1 MAFKNYGAQSGNPFT
16 PTEEAWVQTGATGI
30 VLLKETTA
38 PTATTSY
45 GKIYVKSSDHKLYF
59 LNASGVETDLIAMGS
74 GTVTSVSVVS
84 ANGFAGTVATA
95 TTTPA
100 ITLTTTVTGVLK
112 GNGTAIS
119 AATSGTDYSA
129 GTSALATGILK
140 STTTTGALSI
150 AVSGTDYSAGTSAL
164 ATGILKSTTG
174 TGALSIAV
182 ADTDYLTPTTA
193 ASTYVPYTGAT
204 TDVNLGTHNIFGN
217 NIVEGFTSTATAG
230 GITTLTVSS
239 TEIQSFTG
247 VANQTLVLP
256 NATTL
261 TKGHSFRILN
271 PSTGNITI
279 QTNGGATL
287 WTMATGTE
295 MYLICTDNST
305 AAGTWETHYIA
316 TSVSTGKRIV
326 FSNSLTFIGADAQLL
341 NFGTNNITLTT
352 SGATSLT
359 LPTSGTVTALGN
371 TTTGSG
377 SIVLAT
383 SPTLVTP
390 TIGVATATSI
400 NKVALT
406 APTTAATLA
415 FGTDNATITFQGTDT
430 YVGRTTTDTL
440 TNKDL
445 SSITNTGKF
454 WTLGPGTPTRA
465 SNTTFTMTG
474 DYTSVFAKGVII
486 KWTETSTVRNAMV
499 SIPSTYS
506 APNTTVTIV
515 GDTMASIDASSL
527 KYAMIGVEAFVQ
539 KFAVSGT
546 IGATGNDVANAY
558 YATEP
563 MRILGADMQVGTAGT
578 TNSTTVSLVN
588 GTGTVTLVSPTLG
601 STVAATTTPQAPA
614 SSALSLALNDR
625 VQLNVTA
632 VQTTAAVDLYVQLYV
647 MPTRYNNL

>member
-1 MAFKNYGAQSGNPFT
+1 MANA
-16 PTEEAWVQTGATGI
+16 
-30 VLLKETTA
+30 VLDQNRK
-38 PTATTSY
+38 PS
-45 GKIYVKSSDHKLYF
+45 
-59 LNASGVETDLIAMGS
+59 LIAVSSVDGVTPVILYADPTTHRLLVDLPGGS

-140 STTTTGALSI
+140 STT
-150 AVSGTDYSAGTSAL
+150 
-164 ATGILKSTTG
+164 G

-204 TDVNLGTHNIFGN
+204 TNVNLGTHNVFGN
-217 NIVEGFTSTATAG
+217 NIIEGFTATVTAG
-230 GITTLTVSS
+230 GTTTLTVSS

-305 AAGTWETHYIA
+305 AAGTWENHYIA
-316 TSVSTGKRIV
+316 TSVSTGKRVV
-326 FSNSLTFIGADAQLL
+326 FSNSISFIGADAQLI
-341 NFGTNNITLTT
+341 NFGTNNITFTT

-377 SIVLAT
+377 AIVLAT

-474 DYTSVFAKGVII
+474 DYTAVFAKGVII
-486 KWTETSTVRNAMV
+486 KWTESSTVRNAMV

-527 KYAMIGVEAFVQ
+527 KYAMIGVEAFT
-539 KFAVSGT
+539 KILSLAGT
-546 IGATGNDVANAY
+546 IGATGTDVMGCYLAE
-558 YATEP
+558 EP
-563 MRILGADMQVGTAGT
+563 ERLLGADLWVRSAGT
-578 TNSTTVSLVN
+578 TNSTTIDINKN
-588 GTGTVTLVSPTLG
+588 GTTMFTTKPTL
-601 STVAATTTPQAPA
+601 ATTVSYSATPFTSDTTTA
-614 SSALSLALNDR
+614 LALGD
-625 VQLNVTA
+625 LVTVDIDA
-632 VQTTAAVDLYVQLYV
+632 VQTTPATDLYVKLYL

>member
-527 KYAMIGVEAFVQ
+527 KYAMIGAEVFS
-539 KFAVSGT
+539 KRFALAGT
-546 IGATGNDVANAY
+546 IGATGTDVANAY
-558 YATEP
+558 YAEEP
-563 MRILGADMQVGTAGT
+563 YRVFGADLQVGTAGT
-578 TNSTTVSLVN
+578 TNNTTIDLMKNGTTMFTTKPTLATTVAS
-588 GTGTVTLVSPTLG
+588 SPTPF
-601 STVAATTTPQAPA
+601 TADTAT
-614 SSALSLALNDR
+614 SLALGDR
-625 VQLNVTA
+625 VRLDVTA
-632 VQTTAAVDLYVQLYV
+632 VQTTPAIDLYVQLYV

>member
-563 MRILGADMQVGTAGT
+563 MRVLGADMQVGTAGT

>member
-486 KWTETSTVRNAMV
+486 KWTESATVRNAMV

-563 MRILGADMQVGTAGT
+563 MRVLGADMQVGTAGT